1 MNKTKN
7 RKTEGEIE
15 IGEIENR
22 QRDETTKRQNDRRQK
37 GRQVGGTCRD
47 VQMCMRDGYAVDF
60 LVLAQPFSVFF
71 LKVIGFSTEACFE
84 SSA

>member
-22 QRDETTKRQNDRRQK
+22 QRDETTKR
-37 GRQVGGTCRD
+37 
-47 VQMCMRDGYAVDF
+47 
-60 LVLAQPFSVFF
+60 
-71 LKVIGFSTEACFE
+71 
-84 SSA
+84 